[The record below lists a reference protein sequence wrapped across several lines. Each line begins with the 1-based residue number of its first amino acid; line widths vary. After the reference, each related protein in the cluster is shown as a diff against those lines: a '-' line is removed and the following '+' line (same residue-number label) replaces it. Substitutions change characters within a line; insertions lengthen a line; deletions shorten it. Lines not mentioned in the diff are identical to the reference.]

1 MLSQKRKKKN
11 PDDKDRKRQIDEFM
25 ASKGIK
31 RLDSGRSHLSIP
43 LKEKINNSQYRCQ
56 LCDSWTDEDGELH
69 HYDWCPTY
77 KQSRK
82 NPSKKV
88 SRKNPVSIS
97 KTKSAKYDRDLIQ
110 LDLSKKPKYRDQ
122 IFLTYKGKEIE
133 FTGEDAE
140 DLRDI
145 MREQLK
151 VFRGSSRL
159 QKLYPS
165 NLDSSGGYD
174 TFITEQL
181 KKVYPK
187 VFR

>member
-1 MLSQKRKKKN
+1 MFTIA
-11 PDDKDRKRQIDEFM
+11 QIKE
-25 ASKGIK
+25 AHSKVK
-31 RLDSGRSHLSIP
+31 SGADFP
-43 LKEKINNSQYRCQ
+43 QYIQ
-56 LCDSWTDEDGELH
+56 
-69 HYDWCPTY
+69 
-77 KQSRK
+77 
-82 NPSKKV
+82 
-88 SRKNPVSIS
+88 
-97 KTKSAKYDRDLIQ
+97 DLIQ

-122 IFLTYKGKEIE
+122 VFLTYKGKEIE

-159 QKLYPS
+159 QKLYS
-165 NLDSSGGYD
+165 GNLDNSGGYD

-181 KKVYPK
+181 KKIYPK